1 MALKKGLFLRIEDF
15 ARRRYGVVFAVTIL
29 LVLASSLIGKRLRLD
44 GDILNLVPKGN
55 RVVNTFRRSLS
66 DFGSLDYLLVL
77 LEAPSR
83 AKPAPAPATT
93 AATGSD
99 AEMTEDGFVP
109 ADSDEEEDDTRSV
122 EELQSFADILAARLQ
137 KLPSV
142 RYVEYKLDTGGPFF
156 GFLRKNQMLFL
167 PPSKL
172 DAVAEKFSDQ
182 GIEAQTAENIR
193 QLTGPASPLAKRI
206 LEADPLQITPLLFE
220 AVLRNRGPIRFDVSA
235 GYYATKDG
243 RALLV
248 IVKPVKPNQ
257 DLTFTKTLVAE
268 VNEAIRGAREE
279 FAREVLGAD
288 APAATAAAVLPG
300 TNPTFPQR
308 ALTSLTGFSWT
319 PAAKPPTAVEARIP
333 AVSLGG
339 GYVIALEDSGLIMQ
353 DMVRNGVL
361 SFLVIVLLYYYCYR
375 RFAAIAYSAVPLMV
389 GQALTLAVASIFLRQ
404 LNSATTG
411 FTAMLM
417 GLGTDFTIVMYG
429 RYIEE
434 RHRGL
439 PLDAAMQ
446 KVFGSSAFGVFT
458 GAVTSAGTFYAMCIT
473 EYKGLKDFGFL
484 VGSGILLCMVAI
496 LFLLPAMIA
505 WNDGRERK
513 KPITERLYLHSF
525 HFERIM
531 IWSTRH
537 PTPVLVGSLLVTLFA
552 GYHAWNVEFSDSVQD
567 LRSPNNK
574 GVRIQE
580 TIAKEFG
587 ASFNPMMVV
596 AKGPDVDTMMARNRA
611 ANRQLDDFVK
621 DGTLLGYESIF
632 TYLPAPDDQKAVIA
646 TLQEH
651 AEDRF
656 NVARIDKTFRAALD
670 RHGFRAGAYD
680 AYLGSLPAM
689 LHPERPVTI
698 ADLEAAGLDR
708 FVRRYVHQEED
719 GSWTSVTYIF
729 PSDPKAKRVV
739 PAKLV
744 RALDKPEDGI
754 EITGTN
760 IASAELRRI
769 FKRDAW
775 RAVILGIALVTVLL
789 WLDFKSV
796 WLTMLAN
803 MQVLLGVLWMLA
815 AMHLFGIKMN
825 FVNAFVTCMILGVG
839 IDYGIHLIHRITQEG
854 LDNPTGLLE
863 TGKAVVM
870 AALTNVAGF
879 GTIGLSNYPGL
890 KSMGIVC
897 AIGSVTCLLTAL
909 TTLPAVLIATKTRV
923 TPHEPAD

>member
-1 MALKKGLFLRIEDF
+1 MAGVKKGLFLRIEDF
-15 ARRRYGVVFAVTIL
+15 ARRRYGVVFAATLL
-29 LVLASSLIGKRLRLD
+29 LVLASILLGKNLRLD

-55 RVVNTFRRSLS
+55 RVVNTFRGALQ

-77 LEAPSR
+77 LEAPKR
-83 AKPAPAPATT
+83 GKPAAAAPATRAQ
-93 AATGSD
+93 AAPAD
-99 AEMTEDGFVP
+99 ASAGASGPGDVMTEDGFVP
-109 ADSDEEEDDTRSV
+109 ADGGEEEDDSQAV
-122 EELQSFADILAARLQ
+122 EELQAFADILAARLQ

-142 RYVEYKLDTGGPFF
+142 RYVEYKLDTRGPFF
-156 GFLRKNQMLFL
+156 DFLRRNQMLFL

-172 DAVAEKFSDQ
+172 DAVAAKFSDA
-182 GIEAQTAENIR
+182 GIEQQTAENIR
-193 QLTGPASPLAKRI
+193 QLTGPASPLAKKI
-206 LEADPLQITPLLFE
+206 LEADPLQISPLLFE
-220 AVLRNRGPIRFDVSA
+220 AVLRNRGPIRFDLSA
-235 GYYATKDG
+235 GYYSTKDG

-248 IVKPVKPNQ
+248 IVKPIKPNQ
-257 DLTFTKTLVAE
+257 DLAFSKALVAE

-279 FAREVLGAD
+279 FARDVLGVE
-288 APAATAAAVLPG
+288 APAAAAAAPAGAAQETNAAIASRLPEV
-300 TNPTFPQR
+300 N
-308 ALTSLTGFSWT
+308 
-319 PAAKPPTAVEARIP
+319 
-333 AVSLGG
+333 LGG
-339 GYVIALEDSGLIMQ
+339 GYIIALEDSGLIMQ
-353 DMVRNGVL
+353 DMAWNGIL
-361 SFLVIVLLYYYCYR
+361 SFVAILGLYYYCYR

-389 GQALTLAVASIFLRQ
+389 GQALTLAVAYIFLRQ

-434 RHRGL
+434 RHKGL

-458 GAVTSAGTFYAMCIT
+458 GAITSAGTFYAMCIT

-505 WNDGRERK
+505 WNDGVRK
-513 KPITERLYLHSF
+513 RKTPVTERLYLHSF
-525 HFERIM
+525 GFERIM

-537 PTPVLVGSLLVTLFA
+537 PTPVLVGSLLLTLFA
-552 GYHAWNVEFSDSVQD
+552 GWHAWNVEFSDSVQD

-574 GVRIQE
+574 GVRLQE
-580 TIAKEFG
+580 KIAKEFG

-596 AKGPDVDTMMARNRA
+596 AKGADVETMMARNRD
-611 ANRQLDDFVK
+611 ANRLLDGFVR

-632 TYLPAPDDQKAVIA
+632 TYLPPSEDQQAVIG
-646 TLQEH
+646 TLREH
-651 AEDRF
+651 ASDRF
-656 NVARIDKTFRAALD
+656 DVARIDKTFRAALD
-670 RHGFRAGAYD
+670 RHGFRQGAYD
-680 AYLGSLPAM
+680 AYLASLPAT
-689 LHPERPVTI
+689 LHPDRPVTI

-729 PSDPKAKRVV
+729 PSDPKAKRVA
-739 PAKLV
+739 PPQLV
-744 RALDKPEDGI
+744 RALDKPKDGI
-754 EITGTN
+754 EITGVN

-775 RAVILGIALVTVLL
+775 RAVMLGIALVTVLL
-789 WLDFKSV
+789 WLDFRSV
-796 WLTMLAN
+796 WLTTLAN
-803 MQVLLGVLWMLA
+803 MQVFLGVIWMLA
-815 AMHLFGIKMN
+815 AMHLAGIKMN

-839 IDYGIHLIHRITQEG
+839 IDYGIHIIHRITQEG
-854 LDNPTGLLE
+854 LDNRTGLLE

-909 TTLPAVLIATKTRV
+909 TTLPAMLIATKTRV
-923 TPHEPAD
+923 TPREPSA

>member
-1 MALKKGLFLRIEDF
+1 MAGVKKGLFLRIEDF
-15 ARRRYGVVFAVTIL
+15 ARRRYGVVFATTLL
-29 LVLASSLIGKRLRLD
+29 LVFASSLLGKRLRLD

-55 RVVNTFRRSLS
+55 RVVNTFRGALQ

-77 LEAPSR
+77 LEAPKR
-83 AKPAPAPATT
+83 PKPAAAPAAGTRAAAPAAGT
-93 AATGSD
+93 AGPGD
-99 AEMTEDGFVP
+99 LMTEDGFVP
-109 ADSDEEEDDTRSV
+109 ADEGEEEDDSQAV
-122 EELQSFADILAARLQ
+122 EELQAFADILAARLQ

-142 RYVEYKLDTGGPFF
+142 RYVEYKLDTRGPFF
-156 GFLRKNQMLFL
+156 DFLRRNQMLFL
-167 PPSKL
+167 PPAKL
-172 DAVAEKFSDQ
+172 DAVAAKFSDE
-182 GIEAQTAENIR
+182 GIEQQTAENIR
-193 QLTGPASPLAKRI
+193 QLTGPASPLAKKI
-206 LEADPLQITPLLFE
+206 LEADPLQISPLLFE
-220 AVLRNRGPIRFDVSA
+220 AVLRNRGPIRFDLSA
-235 GYYATKDG
+235 GYYSTKDG

-257 DLTFTKTLVAE
+257 DLAFSKALVAE

-279 FAREVLGAD
+279 FARDVLGVEP
-288 APAATAAAVLPG
+288 PAAAAAAPTGPAKETNTAIESRLPEV
-300 TNPTFPQR
+300 N
-308 ALTSLTGFSWT
+308 
-319 PAAKPPTAVEARIP
+319 
-333 AVSLGG
+333 LGG

-353 DMVRNGVL
+353 DMVRNGIL
-361 SFLVIVLLYYYCYR
+361 SFVVIVLLYYFCYR
-375 RFAAIAYSAVPLMV
+375 RFAAIAYSAVPLVV
-389 GQALTLAVASIFLRQ
+389 GQALTLAVAWIFLRQ

-434 RHRGL
+434 RHKGL

-458 GAVTSAGTFYAMCIT
+458 GAVTSAGTFYAMCVT

-484 VGSGILLCMVAI
+484 VGTGILLCMVAI

-505 WNDGRERK
+505 WNDGVRK
-513 KPITERLYLHSF
+513 RKTPVTERLYLHSF
-525 HFERIM
+525 GFERIM
-531 IWSTRH
+531 TWSTRH
-537 PTPVLVGSLLVTLFA
+537 PTPVLAGSLLLTLFA
-552 GYHAWNVEFSDSVQD
+552 GWHAWNVEFSDSVQD

-574 GVRIQE
+574 GVRLQE
-580 TIAKEFG
+580 RIAKEFG

-596 AKGPDVDTMMARNRA
+596 AKGPDVETMMARNRD
-611 ANRQLDDFVK
+611 ANRLLDGFVK

-632 TYLPAPDDQKAVIA
+632 TYLPPSEDQQAVIG
-646 TLQEH
+646 TLREH
-651 AEDRF
+651 ASDRF
-656 NVARIDKTFRAALD
+656 DVSRIDRTFRAALA
-670 RHGFRAGAYD
+670 RHGFREGAYD
-680 AYLGSLPAM
+680 AYLASLPAT
-689 LHPERPVTI
+689 LHPDRPVTI

-708 FVRRYVHQEED
+708 FVRRYVHQEEN

-729 PSDPKAKRVV
+729 PSDPKAKRVAPPV
-739 PAKLV
+739 LV
-744 RALDKPEDGI
+744 RALDKPRDGI
-754 EITGTN
+754 EITGVN

-775 RAVILGIALVTVLL
+775 RAVMLGIALVTVLL
-789 WLDFKSV
+789 WLDFRSV
-796 WLTMLAN
+796 WLTTLAN
-803 MQVLLGVLWMLA
+803 MQVFLGVIWMLA
-815 AMHLFGIKMN
+815 AMHLAGIKMN

-839 IDYGIHLIHRITQEG
+839 IDYGIHIIHRITQEG
-854 LDNPTGLLE
+854 LDNPEGLLE

-909 TTLPAVLIATKTRV
+909 TTLPAMLIATKTRV
-923 TPHEPAD
+923 APHETAD

>member
-15 ARRRYGVVFAVTIL
+15 ARRRYGVVFTVTIL
-29 LVLASSLIGKRLRLD
+29 LVLVSSLIGKRLRLD

-55 RVVNTFRRSLS
+55 RVVNTFRTALA

-77 LEAPSR
+77 LEAPPR
-83 AKPAPAPATT
+83 PKPGAAAPATRA
-93 AATGSD
+93 AATPAGAAGND
-99 AEMTEDGFVP
+99 AEMSEDGFVP
-109 ADSDEEEDDTRSV
+109 ADPEDEEDDTRSV
-122 EELQSFADILAARLQ
+122 EELQAFADILAARLQ

-142 RYVEYKLDTGGPFF
+142 RYVEYKLDTRGPFF
-156 GFLRKNQMLFL
+156 DFLRTNQMLFL
-167 PPSKL
+167 PPAKL
-172 DAVAEKFSDQ
+172 DAVAAKFSDH
-182 GIEAQTAENIR
+182 GIETQMAENIR
-193 QLTGPASPLAKRI
+193 QLTGPASPLAKKL
-206 LEADPLQITPLLFE
+206 LEADPLQISPLLFE
-220 AVLRNRGPIRFDVSA
+220 AVLRNRGPIRFDLSA
-235 GYYATKDG
+235 GYYSTRDG

-248 IVKPVKPNQ
+248 IVKPIKPNQ
-257 DLTFTKTLVAE
+257 DLTFSKTLVAE

-279 FAREVLGAD
+279 FARDVLGVE
-288 APAATAAAVLPG
+288 APAAAAAAPAGREKETSAAIASRLPEV
-300 TNPTFPQR
+300 N
-308 ALTSLTGFSWT
+308 
-319 PAAKPPTAVEARIP
+319 
-333 AVSLGG
+333 LGG

-353 DMVRNGVL
+353 DMMWNGIL
-361 SFLVIVLLYYYCYR
+361 SFFVILILYYWCYR

-389 GQALTLAVASIFLRQ
+389 GQALTLAVAWIFLGK

-505 WNDGRERK
+505 WNDGRARK

-525 HFERIM
+525 GFERIM
-531 IWSTRH
+531 TWSTRH
-537 PTPVLVGSLLVTLFA
+537 PTPVLVASLLLTLFA

-574 GVRIQE
+574 GVRLQE
-580 TIAKEFG
+580 RIAKEFG
-587 ASFNPMMVV
+587 ATFNPMMVV
-596 AKGPDVDTMMARNRA
+596 AKGPDVETMMARNRA
-611 ANRQLDDFVK
+611 ANRLLDDFVK

-632 TYLPAPDDQKAVIA
+632 TYLPPTEDQQAVIA
-646 TLQEH
+646 TLQAH
-651 AEDRF
+651 AADRF
-656 NVARIDKTFRAALD
+656 DVARIDRTFRAALD

-680 AYLGSLPAM
+680 TYLASLSKT
-689 LHPERPVTI
+689 LHPDRPVTI

-719 GSWTSVTYIF
+719 GSYTSVTYIF
-729 PSDPKAKRVV
+729 PSDPKAKRVA
-739 PAKLV
+739 PAALV
-744 RALDKPEDGI
+744 RALDKPKDGI
-754 EITGTN
+754 EITGVN

-775 RAVILGIALVTVLL
+775 RAVMLGIALVTVLL

-796 WLTMLAN
+796 WLTTLAN
-803 MQVLLGVLWMLA
+803 MQVFLGVIWMLA
-815 AMHLFGIKMN
+815 AMHLCGIKMN

-839 IDYGIHLIHRITQEG
+839 IDYGIHIIHRITQEG

-909 TTLPAVLIATKTRV
+909 TTLPAMLIATKTRV
-923 TPHEPAD
+923 TPHEPAN